1 MLFIVSLNNKNF
13 MNLIK
18 RFQGLVHTI
27 LDNSKLNLKLFIS
40 QNKIERIVLVT
51 IPDQEH
57 TK

>member
-1 MLFIVSLNNKNF
+1 